1 MECGEAYLHH
11 LGLGTVRLRVHG
23 PCARLE
29 TDEEGFRTV
38 VERRAKIASELRRIG
53 FGYAALDLEGF
64 RSGSMDESLPGARK
78 KKPAGA

>member
-1 MECGEAYLHH
+1 MEHGETYLRN

-29 TDEEGFRTV
+29 TDEEGFRMV
-38 VERRAKIASELRRIG
+38 AERRAKIASELRRIG

-64 RSGSMDESLPGARK
+64 RSGSMDEPLPVDGK
-78 KKPAGA
+78 EKPAGA